1 MSKLSSLAA
10 ALSVLVLASSASAET
25 VIRPAPG
32 QGGSIKLG
40 EVAGS
45 GYYTLEQNGF
55 HIVITL
61 TKDESQPVR
70 FEAVLTQGQSITLS
84 APEKLGS
91 KSDTINIRR
100 EGDVLIVTQT
110 P

>member
-1 MSKLSSLAA
+1 MNISSFLA
-10 ALSVLVLASSASAET
+10 SVVQTLVLTSTANAET

-32 QGGSIKLG
+32 QGGSIILG
-40 EVAGS
+40 DVAGS

-61 TKDESQPVR
+61 TEDDSRPVR
-70 FEAVLTQGQSITLS
+70 FEAVLMQGQSITLS
-84 APEKLGS
+84 APNKLGS
-91 KSDTINIRR
+91 KADTIKIDRV
-100 EGDVLIVTQT
+100 GDTLVVNQT

>member
-1 MSKLSSLAA
+1 MSNLPSLAA
-10 ALSVLVLASSASAET
+10 ALSVLAIASSASAET

-32 QGGSIKLG
+32 QGGSITLG

-45 GYYTLEQNGF
+45 GYYTLEPNGY

-61 TKDESQPVR
+61 TKDGTQPVR
-70 FEAVLTQGQSITLS
+70 FEAVLMQGQSIMLS
-84 APEKLGS
+84 APEKLGAR
-91 KSDTINIRR
+91 SDTIKIRR
-100 EGDVLIVTQT
+100 EGDILVVTQT